1 MDFENLHK
9 MDLDDSAALLF
20 YFENLKNVLTL
31 NKIANEYKKIT
42 GRGETATLRVIVS
55 LAISIGFS
63 LSLFYSGKEG
73 DKDVMQYVFVVFNFF
88 LLLSMAL
95 SSLLRDY
102 YDDVRKMLITRLK
115 EENSYVFDDKTII
128 PMMQKIKTEYQ
139 KEEILKNIPENKN
152 TEVVSIKRKRI

>member
-1 MDFENLHK
+1 